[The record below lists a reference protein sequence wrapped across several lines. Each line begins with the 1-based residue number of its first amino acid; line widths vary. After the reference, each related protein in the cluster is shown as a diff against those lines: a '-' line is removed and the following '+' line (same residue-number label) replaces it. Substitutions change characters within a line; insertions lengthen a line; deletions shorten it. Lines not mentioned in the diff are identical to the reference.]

1 MLSEDENAFDFLW
14 SQPIQKAAKRKRS
27 ADSDGSP
34 SVSDSGGG
42 GNPNTKLKSKGGAQ
56 KKNKTRSS
64 ASSTPLAERS
74 GGRRSST
81 DDTTNIRA
89 SPSAASTLTP
99 SPGMSWKQRQKQVQA
114 VHAARLAVLQ
124 ATDIIHKLSD
134 PLLVMTLT
142 LVKHRAV
149 TKKLSDALTPTRV
162 QLLTAGDTLDAF
174 TLAGSGTDDGAA
186 KIPARAAGEVGEPDG
201 IAVLKQLR
209 EYEGYLT
216 VAEQLVAAL
225 QNPEASADSVSEAMD
240 ACASAKIV
248 VAGCVRHHVLKL
260 GANKFFDAGDFAAW
274 AALLN
279 FEDLV
284 DAPAAAGSKYNIHW
298 ACQGNREQATALQDW
313 HIVNKVVESMRS
325 IDTRDEAT
333 ALARVG
339 DFAGSLGAIPILG
352 AQLMTEVK
360 DLTDLCAVLT
370 SDGAILADAQVID
383 AATVAQQAI
392 CGASS
397 GQHRFHKSIR
407 LLPGGTLV
415 CSRLDAARLQIERD
429 AKAEACMGKAITII
443 SGESEKEGDAVTMNY
458 KRIEKEKD
466 GDAIT
471 IGADLKAKA
480 EDLRTSISSVLA
492 KSSAA
497 FQARHADDIKAVNAV
512 FDRLTKQLK
521 HRLMQHNSAMARPAI
536 ASINEHAGFGAKT
549 AKSDCTVAEAIAE
562 ALPKLKTTKTLGFNS
577 FLDEAACQD
586 IDQMVT
592 RQGALLGFLAAHAG
606 VLVDKI
612 DLSGKGTHELIE
624 TLSTWKDGMP
634 ECMLLIYLKTF
645 HDGVVQMVQRSVG
658 ATVAAG
664 VEGYAAFA
672 AKMATTLT
680 AKSKPKPTDLSNA
693 VKSLFT
699 RELVGDVADMD
710 TEVAGDAPVFKLLRD
725 ISRLTGTAF
734 TVTLPPSPGSQDKGM
749 DVPFYMAAVA
759 EAMLQLGQHYVHTV
773 DIADKAVTLRSLA
786 DVDLNQDSL
795 LNDFDGIV
803 PVGASSSLAAAVK
816 APSTHATSDAQCKV
830 IKGMN
835 VYETCACLIY
845 VAGDLGYQTCRGNG
859 RNKRQSQTQH
869 QGSLKSRSSPFVV
882 TCCRMLPSL
891 LGGPAE
897 HKRTINNCARRP

>member
-1 MLSEDENAFDFLW
+1 MLSDDEDAFDFLW
-14 SQPIQKAAKRKRS
+14 SQPIKKAAKRKRS
-27 ADSDGSP
+27 AGSDGSL
-34 SVSDSGGG
+34 SVSDSGG
-42 GNPNTKLKSKGGAQ
+42 NPNTKSQSKDGV
-56 KKNKTRSS
+56 KMKNKTRSS

-81 DDTTNIRA
+81 DGKTDIRA

-124 ATDIIHKLSD
+124 AMDIIHKLSD

-142 LVKHRAV
+142 LVKHHAV
-149 TKKLSDALTPTRV
+149 TKKLSDALTPARV

-174 TLAGSGTDDGAA
+174 ALAGSGTHDGAA
-186 KIPARAAGEVGEPDG
+186 KIPASPPAAGEVGEPDG

-209 EYEGYLT
+209 EYGEYLT
-216 VAEQLVAAL
+216 AAEPLVAAL
-225 QNPEASADSVSEAMD
+225 QNPKASADSVSEAMD

-274 AALLN
+274 AALLR
-279 FEDLV
+279 FEDVV
-284 DAPAAAGSKYNIHW
+284 DAPAAGGGKYNIYW
-298 ACQGNREQATALQDW
+298 ACQGDRKQATAIQDW

-339 DFAGSLGAIPILG
+339 GFAGSLGTIPILG

-360 DLTDLCAVLT
+360 DLIDLCAVLT
-370 SDGAILADAQVID
+370 SDGEILADAQVIN

-429 AKAEACMGKAITII
+429 EKAEACMGKAVAII
-443 SGESEKEGDAVTMNY
+443 SGENEKDGHAATINY
-458 KRIEKEKD
+458 KRIEGEKD

-497 FQARHADDIKAVNAV
+497 FQARHADDIKAVNTV

-521 HRLMQHNSAMARPAI
+521 HRLKQHNSAMARPAI

-592 RQGALLGFLAAHAG
+592 HQGALLGFLAAHVD

-612 DLSGKGTHELIE
+612 DLSGKSTHELIE

-634 ECMLLIYLKTF
+634 ECMFLIYLKTF
-645 HDGVVQMVQRSVG
+645 HDGVVRMVQRSVG
-658 ATVAAG
+658 ATIAVG
-664 VEGYAAFA
+664 LEGYASFA

-680 AKSKPKPTDLSNA
+680 AKSKSKPTDLSNT

-710 TEVAGDAPVFKLLRD
+710 TEVTGDAPMFKLLRD
-725 ISRLTGTAF
+725 VSRLTGAAF
-734 TVTLPPSPGSQDKGM
+734 TVMLPPSPGSKDKGM
-749 DVPFYMAAVA
+749 HMPFYMAAVA

-773 DIADKAVTLRSLA
+773 DIADKAVTLRFLV
-786 DVDLNQDSL
+786 DVDLDQNSFA
-795 LNDFDGIV
+795 DFDSIA

-816 APSTHATSDAQCKV
+816 ALSTHATSAAQCK
-830 IKGMN
+830 
-835 VYETCACLIY
+835 
-845 VAGDLGYQTCRGNG
+845 
-859 RNKRQSQTQH
+859 
-869 QGSLKSRSSPFVV
+869 
-882 TCCRMLPSL
+882 
-891 LGGPAE
+891 
-897 HKRTINNCARRP
+897 